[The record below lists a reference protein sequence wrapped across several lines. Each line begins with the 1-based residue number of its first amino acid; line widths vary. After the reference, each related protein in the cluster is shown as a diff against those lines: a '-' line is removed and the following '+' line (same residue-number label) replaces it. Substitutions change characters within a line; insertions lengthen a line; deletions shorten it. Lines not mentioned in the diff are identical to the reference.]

1 MLTSATKEV
10 ITLFVAATAFSASAL
25 TGKTKSALS
34 AKGDFSTLTIAS
46 VVHPAFLQ
54 PSKAKRKSGLPPDC
68 EIAIASVSLS
78 PIFLPYIVV
87 IDGGSD
93 ETLKPS

>member
-68 EIAIASVSLS
+68 DSYRQCFFITN
-78 PIFLPYIVV
+78 IFTIYRCYRWR
-87 IDGGSD
+87 
-93 ETLKPS
+93 